1 MHPEVELKF
10 QVSGFEEL
18 RGRLSDA
25 GAVLEQATAPE
36 SNTILDDEG
45 CSLGNRGMLLRLRE
59 YAGKVILTVKEPCIQ
74 GAMKNRMEHEAVL
87 GASMGQATE
96 LFRALGYS
104 PVRRYVKEREIWVL
118 PGLGKVCL
126 DGLPFGCFIEIEAN
140 TPEGVS
146 EACRTLGLDVSRGSP
161 ESYTALEERHRNP
174 SGFSNS

>member
-10 QVSGFEEL
+10 KVSGFTEV

-25 GAVLEQATAPE
+25 GAVLEQAAAPE

-45 CSLGNRGMLLRLRE
+45 GSLGSSGRLLRLRE
-59 YAGKVILTVKEPCIQ
+59 YTGKVILTVKEPCIP
-74 GAMKNRMEHEAVL
+74 GAMKNRMEHETVINS
-87 GASMGQATE
+87 SMGKAME

-146 EACRTLGLDVSRGSP
+146 EACRTLGLDASRGSP
-161 ESYTALEERHRNP
+161 ESYIALEERHRNP